1 MINFKKYGKRCLSLF
16 LAASM
21 ILMPSVQTF
30 AEEETAAATTDSTQ
44 TEEEDRETQRQ
55 NCYAIAPDSNSVENW
70 PQGPA
75 TYADSAI
82 VMDMNSGAVLYSK
95 QIEKKH
101 YPASITKLLTTL
113 VALDRYGR
121 IFPGQYLLSGI
132 WRCPYRHDTGGADQ
146 YGRCALC
153 RSAGIGK

>member
-55 NCYAIAPDSNSVENW
+55 NCYAIAPIQTVWRTGHRDRQLMRI
-70 PQGPA
+70 PQ
-75 TYADSAI
+75 SLWI
-82 VMDMNSGAVLYSK
+82 
-95 QIEKKH
+95 
-101 YPASITKLLTTL
+101 
-113 VALDRYGR
+113 
-121 IFPGQYLLSGI
+121 
-132 WRCPYRHDTGGADQ
+132 
-146 YGRCALC
+146 
-153 RSAGIGK
+153 

>member
-21 ILMPSVQTF
+21 ILMPAVQTF

-44 TEEEDRETQRQ
+44 TEEDRETQRQ

-113 VALDRYGR
+113 VALDNAELTDTVEFSRTV
-121 IFPGQYLLSGI
+121 FPFWNMAMPI
-132 WRCPYRHDTGGADQ
+132 
-146 YGRCALC
+146 
-153 RSAGIGK
+153 SA

>member
-55 NCYAIAPDSNSVENW
+55 NCYAIAPDSNSVRTGHRDRQLMRI
-70 PQGPA
+70 PQ
-75 TYADSAI
+75 SLWI
-82 VMDMNSGAVLYSK
+82 
-95 QIEKKH
+95 
-101 YPASITKLLTTL
+101 
-113 VALDRYGR
+113 
-121 IFPGQYLLSGI
+121 
-132 WRCPYRHDTGGADQ
+132 
-146 YGRCALC
+146 
-153 RSAGIGK
+153 

>member
-21 ILMPSVQTF
+21 ILMPAVQTF

-55 NCYAIAPDSNSVENW
+55 NCYAIAPDSNRVENW

-101 YPASITKLLTTL
+101 YPASITKIMTSLLTLENSSPSDVVTFTE
-113 VALDRYGR
+113 AEAH
-121 IFPGQYLLSGI
+121 GI
-132 WRCPYRHDTGGADQ
+132 ETGSS
-146 YGRCALC
+146 CF
-153 RSAGIGK
+153 